1 MKETKLLSKSEE
13 VVMKAIWDLSYE
25 QDSIEFESV
34 TIVNL
39 REHLEKK
46 YNKPYVRT
54 TVVTFLQ
61 RLEAKGAVKTYRI
74 GRMGCVLPQYSQ
86 EEYEKL
92 LLSRIVSFWYEGC
105 KDKLIHQL
113 EEI

>member
-1 MKETKLLSKSEE
+1 MEQKKLLSRSEE
-13 VVMKAIWDLSYE
+13 IVMKAIWDLS
-25 QDSIEFESV
+25 DAPNSMVLESV
-34 TIVNL
+34 LISDL

-46 YNKPYVRT
+46 YNKPYART

-61 RLEAKGAVKTYRI
+61 RLGAKGAVTTYRK
-74 GRMGCVLPQYSQ
+74 GRLGYVLPQYSQ